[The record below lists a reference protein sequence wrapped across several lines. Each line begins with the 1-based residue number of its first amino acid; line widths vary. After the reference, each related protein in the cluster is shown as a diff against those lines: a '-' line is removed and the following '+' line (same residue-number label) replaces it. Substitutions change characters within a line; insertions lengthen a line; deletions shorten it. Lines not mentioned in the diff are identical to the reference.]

1 MNDCETLIKHYD
13 LTLEAWR
20 ERFLAKRKEMK
31 DLFDEKFCKM
41 WEFYLSSTALLLD
54 IEILLFFKYN
64 LLRTFQLPLELE
76 ITFITKNCY

>member
-20 ERFLAKRKEMK
+20 ERFLAKRTEMK

-41 WEFYLSSTALLLD
+41 WEFYLSSTSAAFRYRDLLVFQIQLVKNFSTASRTRD
-54 IEILLFFKYN
+54 YIYN
-64 LLRTFQLPLELE
+64 
-76 ITFITKNCY
+76 